1 MAERPL
7 MDLFSD
13 LWRQT
18 ALLFRQEAD
27 LAKAEISEKV
37 SQVETAVAALA
48 VGAIV
53 LHAGFLL
60 LLAAAVAGL
69 MKLLPEEHAAWLAPL
84 IVGVVVLVAGA
95 VLLAK
100 GRSKMKAGNLTPS
113 RTIQSMRRDM
123 EFAKEHAR

>member
-37 SQVETAVAALA
+37 GQVEAAVASLA
-48 VGAIV
+48 VGAVV

-60 LLAAAVAGL
+60 LLAAAVGGL

-84 IVGVVVLVAGA
+84 IIGVVVLIAGA
-95 VLLAK
+95 VLLAR
-100 GRSKMKAGNLTPS
+100 GRSKMKAGNLAPS
-113 RTIQSMRRDM
+113 RTMQSMRRDM
-123 EFAKEHAR
+123 ELAKEHAR

>member
-1 MAERPL
+1 MADRPL

-37 SQVETAVAALA
+37 SQVETAVASLA
-48 VGAIV
+48 VGAVV

-69 MKLLPEEHAAWLAPL
+69 MKLLPVEHAAWIAPL
-84 IVGVVVLVAGA
+84 IVGVVVLIAGA

-100 GRSKMKAGNLTPS
+100 GRRTMKAGSLAPT
-113 RTIQSMRRDM
+113 RTMQSVRRDM
-123 EFAKEHAR
+123 DLAKEHAR

>member
-1 MAERPL
+1 MADRPL

-13 LWRQT
+13 LWRQI

-37 SQVETAVAALA
+37 SQVETAVASLA
-48 VGAIV
+48 VGAVV

-60 LLAAAVAGL
+60 LLVAAVGGL

-84 IVGVVVLVAGA
+84 IVGVVVLIAGA

-100 GRSKMKAGNLTPS
+100 GRSKMKAGNLTPT
-113 RTIQSMRRDM
+113 RTMQSVRRDM

>member
-37 SQVETAVAALA
+37 GQVETAVASLA
-48 VGAIV
+48 VGAVV

-60 LLAAAVAGL
+60 LLAAAVGGL
-69 MKLLPEEHAAWLAPL
+69 MKLLPAEHAAWLAPL
-84 IVGVVVLVAGA
+84 MVGVVVLIAGA

-100 GRSKMKAGNLTPS
+100 GRSKMKAGNLTPT
-113 RTIQSMRRDM
+113 RTMQSMRRDV